1 MNCEDCKHWIYGYC
15 RLLGCSHEK
24 DSLCNA
30 WELSKSYEKIARM
43 NAEYEMS
50 LTDKL
55 LESRQSP
62 ETLPASIAE
71 LESELVTSRQK
82 LTDCEAKIAD
92 RDKALNDVVHELSRV
107 EIDRDELLKEMQ
119 WRIENK
125 NNRIAYL
132 KRRLELAEKE
142 REK

>member
-62 ETLPASIAE
+62 ETLLARIAE
-71 LESELVTSRQK
+71 LEKVGE
-82 LTDCEAKIAD
+82 
-92 RDKALNDVVHELSRV
+92 
-107 EIDRDELLKEMQ
+107 
-119 WRIENK
+119 
-125 NNRIAYL
+125 
-132 KRRLELAEKE
+132 ELAQAASDYMVSAPDEYSDFSAVLLHNALDKWVAVTRGIDKE
-142 REK
+142 NIK